1 MITQVELD
9 GLEDFAKKFWHH
21 VGDQKIFAFHG
32 HMGSGKTTTI
42 SALCKALG
50 VKDVI
55 GSPTF
60 SIINEYAYEKDGA
73 TKQLFHIDLYRL
85 KNAEEVIDAGVEDC
99 IYSGEI
105 CMVEWPEKAPQLF
118 DREAVHLFI
127 QPINEQKRQIK
138 ILTAAEFDAY
148 RLTEQ
153 L

>member
-1 MITQVELD
+1 MTTQVELNS
-9 GLEDFAKKFWHH
+9 LEDFAKKFWQY

-42 SALCKALG
+42 TAMCKVLG
-50 VKDVI
+50 VNDVI

-118 DREAVHLFI
+118 DKDAVHIII
-127 QPINEQKRQIK
+127 QPINEHKRLIK